1 MEEEVLP
8 SLHAQHNGF
17 GTSLGEDTQRP
28 VKVANNHHLGEEENK
43 EHNPAEHT
51 TDTKLPELAEVQLQA
66 EGKQERK
73 EESGSKSTKPHE
85 EEEDGEREEDPHQ
98 DEDEHQEEKQHEI
111 AGSGNEKE
119 NEKSHDDGGEGNDER
134 EEEEGAEDEDE
145 QAPNEQNGD
154 AENENT
160 KSGGWDATKATPG
173 TVVWAKLTGYPLWP
187 ARVNHISLLLLLS
200 NFSFRRWPSLRRLQ
214 RRC

>member
-17 GTSLGEDTQRP
+17 GTSLGAEPLTQRP
-28 VKVANNHHLGEEENK
+28 VKVANSHHLGEEKNK
-43 EHNPAEHT
+43 ENNPTEHT
-51 TDTKLPELAEVQLQA
+51 TDTKLPELQA
-66 EGKQERK
+66 EGKRK
-73 EESGSKSTKPHE
+73 EESGSESTKPHE
-85 EEEDGEREEDPHQ
+85 EAEDGEREEDPLQ
-98 DEDEHQEEKQHEI
+98 DEDEHLEEKQHEI